1 MSQQHL
7 IGKTTFEINPGRLGD
22 MNGLQQ
28 DLSQL
33 FWQQVL
39 PEMEQLFDQLVG
51 PDEVIRLEQLVLTL
65 PPLGAHE
72 LPIDFVPALMQA
84 LRSTLRDHLAGY
96 AVDGIVS
103 AGDMRSRVAADWEIF
118 LYFLDYGR
126 LPWWSAAVP
135 WSQWLERWQT
145 ALQNNASG
153 QASLRTL
160 LVSSPMA
167 AERLIGQFSGAFR
180 HQLLLQVQPTW
191 VQVRALLD
199 QAHLLMQA
207 LDIEPAT
214 VQRLDHQAWWLL
226 LVALGASGPQSPM
239 PDTIYHD
246 WLQLLVDDLHQQA
259 ASEIFSGEISAA
271 PPGDGPMAER
281 PSLSELPLGD
291 AQSRSET
298 MPTARES
305 PVLRHLR
312 TVIMAWTVAVRS
324 PWLVALNQVVDSPLA
339 NPQPTAEPV
348 PPIAVMTDN
357 MSESVAGADSLARG
371 SAGDD
376 FTSLRQ
382 LRPEQA
388 ARVPRLPTD
397 EAAAGLY
404 LNQAGI
410 VLLHPFLPPYFEGI
424 GLLAGRQFQDE
435 ACQQTAIY
443 LLHYLATGA
452 TDPPEYELVLPKL
465 LCGWPLDTPV
475 VCPDLPPA
483 ALEEAEHLLQAAIDH
498 WQALKST
505 RPDGLREGFL
515 QREGKLTCSCDRTW
529 KLQVEQQAIDVLLSR
544 LPWSVSIVKLPWMD
558 DLLTVEWV

>member
-22 MNGLQQ
+22 ISGLQQ

-39 PEMEQLFDQLVG
+39 PEMEQLFDQLVS
-51 PDEVIRLEQLVLTL
+51 PDEVVRLEQLVLTL
-65 PPLGAHE
+65 PPLGPHD
-72 LPIDFVPALMQA
+72 LPIDFVPTLMKA
-84 LRSTLRDHLAGY
+84 LRSTLQDHLAGY
-96 AVDGIVS
+96 AVDGIVA
-103 AGDMRSRVAADWEIF
+103 AGDVRSRISADWEIF

-126 LPWWSAAVP
+126 LPWWSTAAP
-135 WSQWLERWQT
+135 WSQWVGRWQT
-145 ALQNNASG
+145 ALQNNAPG
-153 QASLRTL
+153 QASLRAL
-160 LVSSPMA
+160 LAASPMA

-180 HQLLLQVQPTW
+180 HQLILQVQPTW
-191 VQVRALLD
+191 VQVRSLLD
-199 QAHLLMQA
+199 QAHLLIQT
-207 LDIEPAT
+207 LDIDLAT
-214 VQRLDHQAWWLL
+214 VQRLDYQAWSLL
-226 LVALGASGPQSPM
+226 LVALGQSAPQRPM
-239 PDTIYHD
+239 PNTIYRD
-246 WLQLLVDDLHQQA
+246 WLQLLVDVLHQQA
-259 ASEIFSGEISAA
+259 AGEIFSGEISTDTSVDVPA
-271 PPGDGPMAER
+271 AER
-281 PSLSELPLGD
+281 LSLPELSQGD
-291 AQSRSET
+291 AQDQSRSEAI
-298 MPTARES
+298 PTARES
-305 PVLRHLR
+305 PVIRHLR
-312 TVIMAWTVAVRS
+312 TVIMEWAVAVRS
-324 PWLVALNQVVDSPLA
+324 QWLAALNQVVDSRLVTPHS
-339 NPQPTAEPV
+339 TVESPV
-348 PPIAVMTDN
+348 PPIAATADN
-357 MSESVAGADSLARG
+357 MSDNTARDNSRG
-371 SAGDD
+371 SAGDP
-376 FTSLRQ
+376 FASSRQ
-382 LRPEQA
+382 LQPEQA
-388 ARVPRLPTD
+388 AGVRLSSD

-410 VLLHPFLPPYFEGI
+410 VLLHPFLPPYFESI
-424 GLLAGRQFQDE
+424 GLLSDRQFQDG

-475 VCPDLPPA
+475 VCPDLPTA

-558 DLLTVEWV
+558 DLLTVEWG